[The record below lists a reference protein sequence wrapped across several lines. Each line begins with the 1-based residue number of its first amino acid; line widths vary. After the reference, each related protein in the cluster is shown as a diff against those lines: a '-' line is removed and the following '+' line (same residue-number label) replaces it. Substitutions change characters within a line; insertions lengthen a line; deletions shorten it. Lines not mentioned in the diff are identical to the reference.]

1 MKSQTHTKK
10 MNDEITILYLIVA
23 TKMYFISLV
32 FGMRTYQ
39 ALTFFQE
46 KEIILL
52 ALIFTE
58 NHCFFI
64 HICTSLSIH
73 LNGMFK
79 VNVICNIIKCAL
91 LR

>member
-1 MKSQTHTKK
+1 MH
-10 MNDEITILYLIVA
+10 DEITILYLMMA
-23 TKMYFISLV
+23 TKKHFISLV
-32 FGMRTYQ
+32 FGTSAYQ

-64 HICTSLSIH
+64 HIYASLSIH

-79 VNVICNIIKCAL
+79 MNVICNIIKGAL
-91 LR
+91 IR